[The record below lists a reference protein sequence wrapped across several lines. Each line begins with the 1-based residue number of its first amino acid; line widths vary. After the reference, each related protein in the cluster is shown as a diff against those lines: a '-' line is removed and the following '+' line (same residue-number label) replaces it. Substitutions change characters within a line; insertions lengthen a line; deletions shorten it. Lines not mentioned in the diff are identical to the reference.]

1 MKMSNQTHL
10 VFKGQGLSHVSRE
23 SIDDYTVSLGYLHDL
38 LLYLSNGCLLG
49 KREISRLY
57 LMVYH

>member
-1 MKMSNQTHL
+1 MQTSNKTHL

-38 LLYLSNGCLLG
+38 LLYLSDGCLLG
-49 KREISRLY
+49 KSETSRLY
-57 LMVYH
+57 LVVYR